1 MADHELQERLEAQPE
16 SLAGLLGLASME
28 RGEGRHADALGLIE
42 RACSLHP
49 DHLGARIARQTL
61 QRQLRR
67 GSATLLGP
75 PVCLTVISPRLHTL
89 PRVVA
94 SLLRQTLPP
103 ARIHVY
109 VSEEPYLL
117 DAGVRPDDAVLQGV
131 CSLPRVTVHWV
142 PNLGPYR
149 KVAPYL
155 SAPVV
160 PIAGCVDPQLFI
172 TADDDTL
179 YPPRFIEYLIRKRQ
193 ALGGIVAHRG
203 RRIRPTAEGSGAA
216 AYLTYAQWHDG
227 LNAPRLAN
235 LPTGQSGVLYHR
247 HDFPDDLQL
256 EAALV
261 LAPTHDDLW
270 LRWLTA
276 RRGIEAS
283 ILQPN
288 AAARTPEFSFPSAGA
303 GNDYASASL
312 WFAYNAPE
320 APPGTHNNDAAVAA
334 IDAFFRAAGFDL
346 ASLLRQERERHA
358 EFY

>member
-1 MADHELQERLEAQPE
+1 MEDQQRRDHLDAQPD
-16 SLAGLLGLASME
+16 SFAALLLQAANQ
-28 RGEGRHADALGLIE
+28 RAAGRHREALALIE
-42 RACSLHP
+42 RACGLRP
-49 DHLGARIARQTL
+49 DHLGAQVARQVL
-61 QRQLRR
+61 LRR
-67 GSATLLGP
+67 LEGRSATLLGP
-75 PVCLTVISPRLHTL
+75 PVCLTAISSRLHTL
-89 PRVVA
+89 PRVLA

-103 ARIHVY
+103 ARIHLY
-109 VSEEPYLL
+109 VSEEPYLI
-117 DAGVRPDDAVLQGV
+117 DEGIQPDDGILQQL
-131 CSLPRVTVHWV
+131 SNLPRLRLHWV

-149 KVAPYL
+149 KLAPYL
-155 SAPVV
+155 SSP
-160 PIAGCVDPQLFI
+160 PEPLAGCVDPELFI

-179 YPPRFIEYLIRKRQ
+179 YPPRFIEYLIRRRQ

-203 RRIRPTAEGSGAA
+203 RRIRPTAEGSTTE
-216 AYLTYAQWHDG
+216 AYLPYGHWHDG
-227 LNAPRLAN
+227 LNVPRLAN
-235 LPTGQSGVLYHR
+235 LPTGQSGILYHR

-270 LRWLTA
+270 FRWLTA

-303 GNDYASASL
+303 GDDYASASL

-320 APPGTHNNDAAVAA
+320 APGGSSDNDAAVTAV
-334 IDAFFRAAGFDL
+334 DAFFRAAGFDL
-346 ASLLRQERERHA
+346 AGVLRQERERHA